1 MGTLKKIEEGFV
13 GLTML
18 AVVIMLTINVILRF
32 FFSSGISWSEEF
44 IRYGIIWIT
53 FIGSA
58 ICFRRGIHVGIDLL
72 MESLGEKNKKILS
85 LIINI
90 LSIILMLLLIK
101 YGMDLVIFSVET
113 GQLMGALQF
122 KMYWVYIAIP
132 VGALL
137 SLIHLL
143 IQTYGMIK
151 IKKTETSTL

>member
-1 MGTLKKIEEGFV
+1 METLKKIEEGFV

-72 MESLGEKNKKILS
+72 MESLAEKNKKILS

-113 GQLMGALQF
+113 GQLMAALQF

-132 VGALL
+132 MGALL

-151 IKKTETSTL
+151 IKKTETST